1 VREKSRRQQSAVA
14 FDGFT
19 ALDRMQGMLVI
30 AKAEVGNC
38 VSSKL

>member
-1 VREKSRRQQSAVA
+1 MCHQRRQQSAVA
-14 FDGFT
+14 FDGFS